1 MKQFIWAHFQTLRR
15 ELKIWHAAQVFF
27 FFWQTATCL
36 EMWSNTVLIV
46 WLLQKFSLSIDQI
59 YMLCK
64 AFKIIYISANQVSV
78 FMSPFT
84 KMTSHNLPYPSSWN
98 SSQNNPILKNRGK
111 RIPQMWR
118 RLFRI
123 PGNVIVNFKY
133 LVGTKSKQVQVIL
146 TDVGIQ
152 G

>member
-27 FFWQTATCL
+27 FFLTNCDVFGNVVKHCL
-36 EMWSNTVLIV
+36 DCLIAPKIFAKY
-46 WLLQKFSLSIDQI
+46 WPNL
-59 YMLCK
+59 LCK